1 MKPTTLL
8 ASLLSAALLL
18 GPRAAVAEDKTEQ
31 GRAHFDNAVAL
42 YREGDYRNALIE
54 FRRAYEISGNYR
66 ALYNIGQTE
75 FELQNYAGAL
85 RSFQA
90 YLTQGGADIEPE
102 RRAAVEGDIKKLNAR
117 VAKVTIKT
125 NAAGADVLVDD
136 VVIGQSPLAEPVLA
150 SAGRRKITVQKG
162 ELVPV
167 TRVVDV
173 PGGEAVTVTIN
184 LPLAAQPGPLAAQP
198 AQPRPVAAEPPPPS
212 RTGMW
217 VSLAVTSGLVA
228 GAVTTGVLALIARSD
243 AEEKLGSH
251 GVTAEQI
258 TAAHDKTKTLALVT
272 DVLGG
277 AALAMGVTTIV
288 LGATS
293 GRPSDAAKPKVSL
306 QIDLRGARLIGQ
318 F

>member
-1 MKPTTLL
+1 MKLTPLL

-18 GPRAAVAEDKTEQ
+18 GPRGAAAQDKTDQ
-31 GRAHFDNAVAL
+31 GRVHFTNAVAL

-90 YLTQGGADIEPE
+90 YLAQGGADIEPE
-102 RRAAVEGDIKKLNAR
+102 RRALVEGDIRKLNAR
-117 VAKVTIKT
+117 VAKVTIRT
-125 NAAGADVLVDD
+125 NVAGADVLIDD
-136 VVIGQSPLAEPVLA
+136 VVVGQSPLREPVLA

-162 ELVPV
+162 ELIPV
-167 TRVVDV
+167 TRVLDV
-173 PGGEAVTVTIN
+173 PGGEAVTVSIP
-184 LPLAAQPGPLAAQP
+184 LPIAAAPGPAT
-198 AQPRPVAAEPPPPS
+198 AEPPPPPAPS
-212 RTGMW
+212 RTGVW
-217 VSLAVTSGLVA
+217 VSLAITSGLVA
-228 GAVTTGVLALIARSD
+228 GAVTTGVLAILSRSD
-243 AEEKLGSH
+243 TETKLGMH

-258 TAAHDKTKTLALVT
+258 TAAHDKTKTLGIVT

-293 GRPSDAAKPKVSL
+293 GKPDAAAKPKVSL
-306 QIDLRGARLIGQ
+306 QIDLRGARLFGQ